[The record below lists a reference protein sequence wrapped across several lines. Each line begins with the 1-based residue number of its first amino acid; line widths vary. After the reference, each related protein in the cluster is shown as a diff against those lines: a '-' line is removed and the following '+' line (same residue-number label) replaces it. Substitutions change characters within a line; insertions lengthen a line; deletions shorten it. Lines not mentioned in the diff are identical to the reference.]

1 MRRSSSTRIKSTSS
15 FLLNMPAIRIF
26 ISLSAVSSIA
36 AGQRRPLSP
45 PIAHLRL
52 FATALRSRRPGEHP
66 SFPLSL
72 VLQTRSRGMK
82 SDRTQRRPN
91 IILWVVAA
99 LLALSPASIVR
110 AAEGFDSV
118 RMGGAS
124 DPATQRL
131 QLGVGQSVIFDLP
144 EEAGE
149 IYVGDPNVANAIVR
163 SARRVYISGVANGQ
177 TSIFALARDGRRIA
191 VIQVSVG
198 RNVAELS
205 NLLNT
210 AIPGNQ
216 IHVRT
221 VENTII
227 LTGSVASAEEA
238 QKALDIANGF
248 VNDSAA
254 SGPPATSISISN
266 GSSGAGPGA
275 SSGSGG
281 KASNSAPG
289 KVINALTI
297 RGADQVSLRVTVAEI
312 RRDIIKQLG
321 VNLSGSGPNGS
332 FNLDNP
338 FAING
343 AVATSEGVLNWVKG
357 SQSLSANLQAFER
370 QGVAH
375 TLAEPTVTAVS
386 GETAKF
392 LAGGTVPI
400 LNNVQCQPVCQY
412 GFIQQPYGVTL
423 NFTPIVLSPGRIQLR
438 IATEVTDI
446 DPTTQVTFSGI
457 TIPGFRT
464 RSNTTTVELPSGG
477 SVASAGLI
485 STQTEQAINGF
496 PALMDLPVLG
506 ALFRSRDYQR
516 NETELLITVT
526 PYIAHAVDP
535 SQVVRPD
542 QNFQD
547 ASDPQTWFLGRVNRI
562 YSSSQSLQPMPGY
575 AGKIGFITQ

>member
-1 MRRSSSTRIKSTSS
+1 
-15 FLLNMPAIRIF
+15 
-26 ISLSAVSSIA
+26 
-36 AGQRRPLSP
+36 
-45 PIAHLRL
+45 
-52 FATALRSRRPGEHP
+52 
-66 SFPLSL
+66 
-72 VLQTRSRGMK
+72 MK

-205 NLLNT
+205 NMLNT

-400 LNNVQCQPVCQY
+400 LNSVQCQPVCQY

-446 DPTTQVTFSGI
+446 DPSTQVTFSGI

-477 SVASAGLI
+477 SIATAGLI
-485 STQTEQAINGF
+485 STQTEQAINGL
-496 PALMDLPVLG
+496 PALMNLPVLG

-516 NETELLITVT
+516 SETELLVVVT
-526 PYIAHAVDP
+526 PFIAHAIDP

-562 YSSSQSLQPMPGY
+562 YSTSQSLQPMPGY
-575 AGKIGFITQ
+575 SGKIGFITQ

>member
-1 MRRSSSTRIKSTSS
+1 MRSDRI
-15 FLLNMPAIRIF
+15 
-26 ISLSAVSSIA
+26 
-36 AGQRRPLSP
+36 QRRPS
-45 PIAHLRL
+45 
-52 FATALRSRRPGEHP
+52 
-66 SFPLSL
+66 
-72 VLQTRSRGMK
+72 
-82 SDRTQRRPN
+82 
-91 IILWVVAA
+91 IILCLAAA
-99 LLALSPASIVR
+99 LLAIAPASSAR
-110 AAEGFDSV
+110 ANEGGDSLRV
-118 RMGGAS
+118 GGAT
-124 DPATQRL
+124 DPSAQRL
-131 QLGVGQSVIFDLP
+131 QLGVGQSVIVDLP
-144 EEAGE
+144 DEAGE

-163 SARRVYISGVANGQ
+163 SAKRVYISGVANGQ

-198 RNVAELS
+198 RDVAELS

-210 AIPGNQ
+210 AIPGNE

-254 SGPPATSISISN
+254 SGTPGTSISIS
-266 GSSGAGPGA
+266 SGAGGGA
-275 SSGSGG
+275 SGG
-281 KASNSAPG
+281 PNGKSNSAPG

-312 RRDIIKQLG
+312 RREILKQLG
-321 VNLSGSGPNGS
+321 VNLNGSGPNGS
-332 FNLDNP
+332 FTLDNP

-343 AVATSEGVLNWVKG
+343 VVAASEGTLNWFKG
-357 SQSLSANLQAFER
+357 SQNFSATLQAFER

-392 LAGGTVPI
+392 LAGGTIPI
-400 LNNVQCQPVCQY
+400 LNSVQCNPVCQY

-423 NFTPIVLSPGRIQLR
+423 NFTPVVLSRGRIQLR

-446 DPTTQVTFSGI
+446 DHSTQVTFSGI
-457 TIPGFRT
+457 AIPGFRT

-496 PALMDLPVLG
+496 PALMNLPVLG
-506 ALFRSRDYQR
+506 ALFRSRDYLR

-526 PYIAHAVDP
+526 PYIVHPIDP
-535 SQVVRPD
+535 NQIVRPD

-562 YSSSQSLQPMPGY
+562 YSTSPALQPMPGY